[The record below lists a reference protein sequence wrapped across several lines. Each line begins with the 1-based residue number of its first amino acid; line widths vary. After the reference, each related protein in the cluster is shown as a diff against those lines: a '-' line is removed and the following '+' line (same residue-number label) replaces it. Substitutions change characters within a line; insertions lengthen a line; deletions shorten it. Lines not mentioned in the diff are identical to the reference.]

1 MFLESYCESRDGARL
16 LNVIP
21 QHHSPEGLSSTGF
34 TRMDMMET
42 MNPKPQPALRPQRS
56 IALTSVEQWQDGK
69 ITRAQDYLAVEEPL
83 EIRIGDTPIS
93 VTMRTPGHDLELAA
107 GFLFTEGIIS
117 SHSELKKLEPVGS

>member
-34 TRMDMMET
+34 THAHGYYGNV
-42 MNPKPQPALRPQRS
+42 NPKPQPALRPQRS

-117 SHSELKKLEPVGS
+117 